1 MQLLNIWF
9 IFMLHRIGE
18 ILKLNDNNQ
27 ILNFVSIFLNCQCM
41 PPFISTKYNNWLIT
55 YHITTASGDFMKALE
70 ILFYFHL
77 LRCWNCFCYH
87 KFKHYCWRSISLVY
101 MLLTCKWRIAFMA
114 TKKYLLVL
122 LFQHVKRRNDILMC

>member
-1 MQLLNIWF
+1 
-9 IFMLHRIGE
+9 
-18 ILKLNDNNQ
+18 
-27 ILNFVSIFLNCQCM
+27 M

-70 ILFYFHL
+70 ILFYFIHCVAEL
-77 LRCWNCFCYH
+77 FCYY

-114 TKKYLLVL
+114 TKKLFIGTTIIRLYNMVRISNHHSNNPNSYLYFNQFCSCCYKCSTQDCHYYSNRL
-122 LFQHVKRRNDILMC
+122 NII